1 MIMKIKNSV
10 LNLFLISI
18 SALFL
23 LSSCSLKYQKE
34 NSSEKN
40 IPQLTFTNLH
50 LTQYSDNKK
59 TLELSG
65 STVEQYKDSSLAFI
79 KDADFSMFDSDN
91 KKTSSGKATLISADS
106 GEEIFKFFDGIEF
119 FDESQNIKISGDTLS
134 WNGKTEQ
141 LVSAKNSKIEI
152 QKDDFTVSGRNFS
165 ASAVSN
171 SFLFSDS
178 VTGTQLVSNKKDNTK
193 EKITFS
199 GDSMQGSISDSKSD
213 KNSTVLSGNAK
224 VKSSSMEINAD
235 TIELC
240 GKDFNIIKA
249 SGDISGK
256 STESE
261 IEFSASS
268 LEYNQDTKIVILS
281 GNVELKDL
289 KNDVIAKAQNIEYDQ
304 NLDIAIM
311 QIDVSLRQKKN
322 ICTGAYS
329 IYRKKEQILELSG
342 NAVVKQEEDTFRAQ
356 SIRFDMQ
363 TEEITMDGNIRG
375 SVTTTKKEE
384 KKAGTENE

>member
-1 MIMKIKNSV
+1 
-10 LNLFLISI
+10 
-18 SALFL
+18 
-23 LSSCSLKYQKE
+23 
-34 NSSEKN
+34 
-40 IPQLTFTNLH
+40 
-50 LTQYSDNKK
+50 
-59 TLELSG
+59 
-65 STVEQYKDSSLAFI
+65 
-79 KDADFSMFDSDN
+79 MFDSDN

-213 KNSTVLSGNAK
+213 KNSTVLSGNAE

>member
-1 MIMKIKNSV
+1 
-10 LNLFLISI
+10 
-18 SALFL
+18 
-23 LSSCSLKYQKE
+23 
-34 NSSEKN
+34 
-40 IPQLTFTNLH
+40 
-50 LTQYSDNKK
+50 
-59 TLELSG
+59 
-65 STVEQYKDSSLAFI
+65 
-79 KDADFSMFDSDN
+79 
-91 KKTSSGKATLISADS
+91 
-106 GEEIFKFFDGIEF
+106 
-119 FDESQNIKISGDTLS
+119 
-134 WNGKTEQ
+134 
-141 LVSAKNSKIEI
+141 
-152 QKDDFTVSGRNFS
+152 
-165 ASAVSN
+165 
-171 SFLFSDS
+171 
-178 VTGTQLVSNKKDNTK
+178 
-193 EKITFS
+193 
-199 GDSMQGSISDSKSD
+199 MQGSISDSKSD
-213 KNSTVLSGNAK
+213 KNSTVLSGNAE

-256 STESE
+256 NTESE

-342 NAVVKQEEDTFRAQ
+342 NAVVKQAEDTFRAQ